1 MQYNPDFY
9 FDAKTTSTLELKRK
23 YLAHKI
29 SNFEDKTIVLVL
41 NGNPIMYDYES
52 CSLMFEQ
59 ILPDRSIFESNSR
72 TIEMTF

>member
-9 FDAKTTSTLELKRK
+9 FDPKTTSTPELKRK

-29 SNFEDKTIVLVL
+29 SNFEDKTIILVL
-41 NGNPIMYDYES
+41 NGNPIMNDYES

-59 ILPDRSIFESNSR
+59 ISLDTRCVEATTR